1 VILVVRG
8 DLASVA
14 ADAVVRPAD
23 ATLAPVSTASRLLD
37 EAAGPSFS
45 KAIARQRD
53 LAVGSAVVT
62 SGGDISAEFAIHVIV
77 GATEQDATGDA
88 LRRSLDATLW
98 HCTQWHIAAL
108 AMPALGDGLGP
119 VPAGE
124 VMQVILETLRGPM
137 RNPEYP
143 ATVLIVA
150 ATETEQ
156 ERYMARL
163 PIQEGT

>member
-1 VILVVRG
+1 MILVVRG

-23 ATLAPVSTASRLLD
+23 ATLAPAAEAARLLD
-37 EAAGPSFS
+37 AAAGPSFE

-62 SGGDISAEFAIHVIV
+62 SAGDITAEFAIHCIV
-77 GATEQDATGDA
+77 GAEPGASSAEA
-88 LRRSLDATLW
+88 LRRSLEAALW
-98 HCTQWHIAAL
+98 HCSQWHIGVL
-108 AMPALGDGLGP
+108 AVPGLGDGLGP
-119 VPAGE
+119 VPAGD
-124 VMQVILETLRGPM
+124 VMKVILDAVNGPM
-137 RNPEYP
+137 RNPDHP

-150 ATETEQ
+150 SSESEQ

-163 PIQEGT
+163 GQVGAP